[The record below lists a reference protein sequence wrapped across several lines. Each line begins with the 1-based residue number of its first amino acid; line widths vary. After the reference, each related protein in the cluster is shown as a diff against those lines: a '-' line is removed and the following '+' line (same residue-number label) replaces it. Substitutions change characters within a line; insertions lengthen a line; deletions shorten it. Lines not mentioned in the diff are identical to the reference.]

1 MWRNGPPHDGSVV
14 DARYGSFAI
23 GSSQRQVQP
32 CPKRP
37 ESGSSEYCLPQGFPE
52 QLGNWLLVQH

>member
-1 MWRNGPPHDGSVV
+1 MSE
-14 DARYGSFAI
+14 A
-23 GSSQRQVQP
+23 
-32 CPKRP
+32 P